1 MNVASNVG
9 YFLVDTLFSIFI
21 ALIMVRM
28 LLGMARADF
37 YNPIS
42 QFLVTA
48 TNPLLKPLRA
58 ILPSIGKFDTAAIV
72 LMLVLTVLQYFL
84 LMGLAGGSVNPV
96 ALIPVAIIKLLELL
110 INVYIFALI
119 IQAVISWVNPGAHA
133 TQNPMI
139 GLLNSLTAPVVNPVR
154 RMLPPIGMIDLSPM
168 VVIIGLYVVKIV
180 IQSLY

>member
-28 LLGMARADF
+28 LLGIARADF

-48 TNPLLKPLRA
+48 TNPLVKPLRS
-58 ILPSIGKFDTAAIV
+58 IIPSIGRIDTAAIV

-84 LMGLAGGSVNPV
+84 LTGLAGNSVNV
-96 ALIPVAIIKLLELL
+96 VTLIPIAIIKLIELL
-110 INVYIFALI
+110 LNVYIFALI
-119 IQAVISWVNPGAHA
+119 IQAVISWVNPGAH
-133 TQNPMI
+133 TMQNPMAS
-139 GLLNSLTAPVVNPVR
+139 LLNSLTAPIVNPVR
-154 RMLPPIGMIDLSPM
+154 RVLPPVGMVDLSPM